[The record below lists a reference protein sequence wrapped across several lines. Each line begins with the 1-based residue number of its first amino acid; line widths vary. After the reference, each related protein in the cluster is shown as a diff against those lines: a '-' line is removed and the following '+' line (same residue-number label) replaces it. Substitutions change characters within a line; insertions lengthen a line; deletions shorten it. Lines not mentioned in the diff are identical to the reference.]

1 MRKKHEAFKNI
12 RTKDGRE
19 NFRYF
24 LFEIDRGVTSDIIIH
39 KEKQIIIDEYEYM
52 LNKKA
57 ALSKGS
63 KKQYAIKDR
72 KNNPFNNIGIIDRE
86 SYFPHVWRERIGK
99 SFTKAEKAELEKY
112 FNEKVQSEYD
122 KVLNDPKLYNDWV
135 NEIERSFKRIKWRI
149 SRI

>member
-52 LNKKA
+52 LNKMNYIQDHYKPQCVEVEISP
-57 ALSKGS
+57 LGKWEYNYL
-63 KKQYAIKDR
+63 KQSGVNLFVELC
-72 KNNPFNNIGIIDRE
+72 KN
-86 SYFPHVWRERIGK
+86 
-99 SFTKAEKAELEKY
+99 
-112 FNEKVQSEYD
+112 
-122 KVLNDPKLYNDWV
+122 
-135 NEIERSFKRIKWRI
+135 
-149 SRI
+149 